1 MTFFLCRIGAG
12 ELTLCFGYLKG
23 YRNPLSENFWK
34 INTLFFVTKQKKR
47 KIFFQKFERQDSV
60 MYLCILNIVIVQA
73 QIQPLNEECLNK
85 KKCSEKEVY
94 QDSKCLN
101 NK

>member
-23 YRNPLSENFWK
+23 CRNPLGENFWK
-34 INTLFFVTKQKKR
+34 INTLFFVTKQKKEED
-47 KIFFQKFERQDSV
+47 FFQKFERQDSV

-73 QIQPLNEECLNK
+73 QIQPFNEECLDK
-85 KKCSEKEVY
+85 EKCSKKEEFNV
-94 QDSKCLN
+94 
-101 NK
+101 